1 MIYKICVRNFFPFT
15 CRHFIVAQTFHKC
28 IPRRIILF
36 VPITFNKKIGAIT
49 FYSVLIST
57 LSNCFGLF
65 STLPLYTPSELLLL
79 SGSTEAE
86 RGGWRRKGGKK
97 SYRVRSFGLISP
109 EFVVT
114 VVRSVTVNHLRRW
127 RDFRV
132 PACLDN
138 DAVQV
143 PRVYDIYSAV

>member
-1 MIYKICVRNFFPFT
+1 MIVCQLINLYTFLRLSLLVITILCCHTTLLQHLAKYFLCDFQASEASFFPGNQNRSIDTRKPDKLDSTMYSFAKKKVQFEMIYKICVRNFFPFT

-65 STLPLYTPSELLLL
+65 STLPL
-79 SGSTEAE
+79 
-86 RGGWRRKGGKK
+86 
-97 SYRVRSFGLISP
+97 
-109 EFVVT
+109 
-114 VVRSVTVNHLRRW
+114 
-127 RDFRV
+127 
-132 PACLDN
+132 
-138 DAVQV
+138 
-143 PRVYDIYSAV
+143 